1 MKRKNYDDV
10 LDAIN
15 DLVESKKA
23 VKQKVA
29 DESRDLLLK
38 YTKDY
43 FSEVED
49 LIRGKVATYELLLR
63 SFTSYKVKIRSIDPG
78 ANIITKW
85 NIEELG
91 DEKIESINS
100 VKIIWSSSYSAKNNI
115 DREMTIDHFDCILR
129 G

>member
-15 DLVESKKA
+15 SLVENKKA
-23 VKQKVA
+23 VKQKVT

-38 YTKDY
+38 HTKDY

-49 LIRGKVATYELLLR
+49 LIRGKVATYELLIR
-63 SFTSYKVKIRSIDPG
+63 SFTAYKVKIRAIDPG
-78 ANIITKW
+78 ANIITRW
-85 NIEELG
+85 NIEESG

-100 VKIIWSSSYSAKNNI
+100 VKIIWSSSYAAKNNI
-115 DREMTIDHFDCILR
+115 DREITIDHFDCILR